1 MSTTTNYYK
10 RSIDLSVFQGID
22 EKRMVTVNQS
32 LFNNGGEV
40 CTGIQKL
47 IQRWLITFLTPKGA
61 VKFHPNWGTDYIA
74 ESAGFHSE
82 IDAEIA
88 FYSANADACEQMRR
102 EEDKNMELEE
112 CIEKVNLD
120 SISVY
125 DTGFSLHVTIV
136 SRFGEAAPLVL
147 PINVNP
153 IL

>member
-1 MSTTTNYYK
+1 MSTNTNYYK

-32 LFNNGGEV
+32 LFGNGGEV
-40 CTGIQKL
+40 CTGLQKL

-61 VKFHPNWGTDYIA
+61 VKFHPNWGTNYVSEA
-74 ESAGFHSE
+74 ASFHSE

-102 EEDKNMELEE
+102 EEDNNMELEE
-112 CIEKVNLD
+112 RIEKVTLNG
-120 SISVY
+120 ISVY
-125 DTGFSLHVTIV
+125 DTGFSLSVTVV
-136 SRFGEAAPLVL
+136 SRFGESSPLVL

-153 IL
+153 II

>member
-40 CTGIQKL
+40 CTGLQKL

-61 VKFHPNWGTDYIA
+61 VKFHPNWGTTYVS
-74 ESAGFHSE
+74 ESTGFHSE

-102 EEDKNMELEE
+102 EEDNNMELEE
-112 CIEKVNLD
+112 RIEKVTLED
-120 SISVY
+120 ISIY

-136 SRFGEAAPLVL
+136 SRFGESAPLVL

-153 IL
+153 II